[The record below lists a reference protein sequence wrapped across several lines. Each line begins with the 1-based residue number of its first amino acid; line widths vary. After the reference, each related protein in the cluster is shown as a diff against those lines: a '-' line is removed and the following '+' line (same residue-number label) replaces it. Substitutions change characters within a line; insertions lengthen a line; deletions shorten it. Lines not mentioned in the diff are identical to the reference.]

1 MFKPVFS
8 SVLLV
13 LVTKLTITD
22 VSVVAATLTIT
33 PIKNFQMLSPIFIHH
48 LNLVSLAEI
57 DDYKQPIK
65 NINKL
70 NNQVKIILLISPLYK
85 TDCFYL
91 LQL

>member
-13 LVTKLTITD
+13 LVNKLTITD

-33 PIKNFQMLSPIFIHH
+33 PIKNFQILSPIFIHH

-57 DDYKQPIK
+57 DDHNLQ
-65 NINKL
+65 
-70 NNQVKIILLISPLYK
+70 ILSSQYFGKDYYVFIRGHH
-85 TDCFYL
+85 
-91 LQL
+91 